1 MPPSPI
7 PDEMRLPLSPSPS
20 SGGSWDSRSDPPSPP
35 YRRPSVPT
43 SDGTAHSHSQHS
55 RSRSRS
61 PASSPRSPLHH
72 HHRRPRSS
80 SPDPIDD
87 SDPGSPTALTRP
99 HHSPPMPPPVISFPP
114 LASKSFRTA
123 FILDRFSSACP
134 ILYASNDLLLNAS
147 AALGRPF
154 FDFVRARDEG
164 VVRAWIG
171 CVKGWGVN
179 ERGAPSDGG
188 FGFGRFGLLVGGRE
202 SVGERMP
209 EPLGGGRAR
218 HRRASQSGA
227 GRGVRPAKYAMA
239 REGAREKEKER
250 EEGGER
256 RAGGVRAAPRE
267 REPEE
272 GERFQVDAIFS
283 AHSDGLMV
291 ILRRAS

>member
-1 MPPSPI
+1 M
-7 PDEMRLPLSPSPS
+7 
-20 SGGSWDSRSDPPSPP
+20 
-35 YRRPSVPT
+35 
-43 SDGTAHSHSQHS
+43 
-55 RSRSRS
+55 
-61 PASSPRSPLHH
+61 
-72 HHRRPRSS
+72 
-80 SPDPIDD
+80 
-87 SDPGSPTALTRP
+87 
-99 HHSPPMPPPVISFPP
+99 
-114 LASKSFRTA
+114 
-123 FILDRFSSACP
+123 
-134 ILYASNDLLLNAS
+134 
-147 AALGRPF
+147 
-154 FDFVRARDEG
+154 
-164 VVRAWIG
+164 
-171 CVKGWGVN
+171 N